1 MKAGITLIFIF
12 TLINLLGCSADNISK
27 TKSETKVKLSTPIP
41 QKPKPPRPNS
51 PPIQDLQPDLHIS
64 GVESNHASGA
74 ISTSEHI
81 SGQ

>member
-1 MKAGITLIFIF
+1 MKAGILIFIF
-12 TLINLLGCSADNISK
+12 TIINLLGCSVDNK
-27 TKSETKVKLSTPIP
+27 NETKSETNLNLSEPSP
-41 QKPKPPRPNS
+41 QKPKLPRPNAA
-51 PPIQDLQPDLHIS
+51 PIQDLQPDLHIS